1 LQQLAARYSSGRLRT
16 VISAAA
22 AVALVG
28 GGLFFFQQCQLWR
41 LESQWAKLQPTV
53 KQLEGVQDL
62 VRQYRPWYDESM
74 RDTNVV
80 RGLTGLVIL
89 RSVTEAFP
97 EDGSVTA
104 KTVEIRDLSTVTCT
118 GIARNYQA
126 LLKTVE
132 RLRAVRQIPDV
143 NLGPT
148 RGQPPALQFTF
159 NFQWSEGG
167 RSAN

>member
-1 LQQLAARYSSGRLRT
+1 
-16 VISAAA
+16 
-22 AVALVG
+22 
-28 GGLFFFQQCQLWR
+28 
-41 LESQWAKLQPTV
+41 
-53 KQLEGVQDL
+53 
-62 VRQYRPWYDESM
+62 M
-74 RDTNVV
+74 RGTNIV
-80 RGLTGLVIL
+80 RGLTGLIIL

-104 KTVEIRDLSTVTCT
+104 KTVEIRDLNTVTCT

-132 RLRAVRQIPDV
+132 RLRGVRQIPEV
-143 NLGPT
+143 NMGPT

-167 RSAN
+167 KSAN